1 MSRKLT
7 ASDRKALIRLASKME
22 KGSEERKAILAGLKG
37 ASTKTAGMSAKDM
50 KRLDELQ
57 KKEDHDSLTRSEN
70 AEYEALAEE
79 YRKTPEYARAYAKA
93 HAYRNKKG
101 ESTKTAMNYHH
112 DLELARIEIN
122 NRYIKE
128 LARVIAKKIGGKH
141 YAERGNE
148 LITLEPNQW
157 LELKWPFPSAQELD
171 VKWYDGEDTTKVSM
185 KPRFVDSHANQII
198 SDWGV

>member
-7 ASDRKALIRLASKME
+7 ASDRSALIRLASTME
-22 KGSEERKAILAGLKG
+22 KGSEERKAILNGLKG
-37 ASTKTAGMSAKDM
+37 AA
-50 KRLDELQ
+50 
-57 KKEDHDSLTRSEN
+57 
-70 AEYEALAEE
+70 
-79 YRKTPEYARAYAKA
+79 
-93 HAYRNKKG
+93 
-101 ESTKTAMNYHH
+101 TKTAMNYHS
-112 DLELARIEIN
+112 DLNLARIEVN

-141 YAERGNE
+141 YSERGNE

-171 VKWYDGEDTTKVSM
+171 VKWYDGEDTTKMSM